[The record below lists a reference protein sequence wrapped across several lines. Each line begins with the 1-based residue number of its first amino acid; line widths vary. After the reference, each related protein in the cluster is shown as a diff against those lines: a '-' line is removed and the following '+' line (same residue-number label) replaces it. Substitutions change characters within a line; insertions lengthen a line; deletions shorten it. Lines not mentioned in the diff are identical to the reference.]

1 MSAYK
6 DENTKKKIIKSFC
19 GQVHYLRIV
28 RHMYRELFET
38 EKSYVLMEKVAPSF
52 FAHLN
57 TILHNYLLLE
67 FAKISDPAKSFGNEN
82 FTVDNLLLCI
92 DWPQDIKKRLE
103 SQNNIIKEF
112 RDYIQK
118 ARHKLLAHSDKE
130 TFLKQKHL
138 GDFPEGKD
146 ENFLKALEEICNIT
160 HEACFGNIYGSMVVT
175 QAGDVISFKKM
186 LFNGLAFDK
195 LLEKSDKKQ
204 KVNMY
209 SVLDEVRKS

>member
-6 DENTKKKIIKSFC
+6 DENTKKIVKSFC

-38 EKSYVLMEKVAPSF
+38 EKSYFLMEKTAPSF

-57 TILHNYLLLE
+57 KILHNYLLLE
-67 FAKISDPAKSFGNEN
+67 FAKISDPAKSSGNEN
-82 FTVDNLLLCI
+82 FTVDNLLLSI
-92 DWPQDIKKRLE
+92 DWPQNMKERLE

-112 RDYIQK
+112 RNYIQG

-130 TFLKQKHL
+130 TFLGQKQL

-146 ENFLKALEEICNIT
+146 EIFLKALEEICNIT
-160 HEACFGNIYGSMVVT
+160 HEACFGNIYGSMVVS
-175 QAGDVISFKKM
+175 QDGDVISFKKI
-186 LFNGLAFDK
+186 LLNGLAFNK

-204 KVNMY
+204 KVTMY